1 VSEPLSRHR
10 WSRLAQT
17 SWPYAIPLLVL
28 ALEWRLLTPVPAV
41 ADHFQFWAAG
51 HLAATG
57 RSPYDREA
65 WEAMAA
71 LGPIPG
77 GVAISTIQQN
87 LDLTKHLW
95 LYPPQMSF
103 ALVPFG
109 ALPVEVGVPLLHLFV
124 LATAAIGVALSA
136 HVAGLFGSRL
146 AFALT
151 LAAVSGPFVVGVRDG
166 HPIGLLLGGM
176 ALVFLGLRDRRWW
189 MLALGVAIVSLKP
202 QLAVIF
208 GLAALA
214 YIVLR
219 RDREAFAVAGL
230 TLAAVTVPAAVLHPF
245 PFSALAEAP
254 AERIVLDLS
263 TTGALARDLG
273 GGTPLTVVLWI
284 VAFGAAVVAM
294 RAPRRG
300 LRGAVP
306 FALVLGLSLVVLPYV
321 HHYDQLLI
329 LSGAFTAH
337 AVPIGTRREL
347 PIAAAVAVVVAV
359 VPWILFLWWPLQG
372 QEERIF
378 QAGPLGA
385 LPLLALVVLA
395 IASPGRQ
402 RNP

>member
-1 VSEPLSRHR
+1 MSWWAVARS
-10 WSRLAQT
+10 A
-17 SWPYAIPLLVL
+17 WPYIVPLVVL
-28 ALEWRLLTPVPAV
+28 ALEWRLLSPVPAV

-57 RSPYDREA
+57 SSPYDREA

-77 GVAISTIQQN
+77 GVAISTVQQN
-87 LDLTKHLW
+87 LDLTKHVW
-95 LYPPQMSF
+95 LYPPQMAF
-103 ALVPFG
+103 ALAPFG
-109 ALPVEVGVPLLHLFV
+109 ALPVEVGVPLFHVFIAV
-124 LATAAIGVALSA
+124 SAAIGVALAA
-136 HVAGLFGSRL
+136 HVAGLQGSRL

-151 LAAVSGPFVVGVRDG
+151 LAAVSGPLVIGVRDG
-166 HPIGLLLGGM
+166 HPLGLLLGGM
-176 ALVFLGLRDRRWW
+176 ALVFLGLRGRRWW

-202 QLAVIF
+202 QLALIF

-214 YIVLR
+214 YVVLR
-219 RDREAFAVAGL
+219 RDRAAFAVAGL
-230 TLAAVTVPAAVLHPF
+230 TLAAVTVPAGVLHPF

-254 AERIVLDLS
+254 AERIVLDLA
-263 TTGALARDLG
+263 TTAALARDLG
-273 GGTPLTVVLWI
+273 GGTPLTIALWL
-284 VAFGAAVVAM
+284 VALGAAVVAM

-329 LSGAFTAH
+329 LPTAFTAL
-337 AVPIGTRREL
+337 AVSRGTRREL
-347 PIAAAVAVVVAV
+347 PIAAAMAVLVAV
-359 VPWILFLWWPLQG
+359 VPWVLFLWWPLQG

-385 LPLLALVVLA
+385 LPVLALLVLA
-395 IASPGRQ
+395 AASPGHRQ
-402 RNP
+402 GL